1 MKYYTLVI
9 KTYNDGTDDKTSLYT
24 YDNLDEAIATAHTQ
38 FGQNV
43 GAETIKSIMCTIIN
57 SVGGQ
62 FPSHTLRWTEEE
74 EEEILVR

>member
-24 YDNLDEAIATAHTQ
+24 YDNLDEAMAMAHTQ

-43 GAETIKSIMCTIIN
+43 GSETIRAIMCTVIN

-62 FPSHTLRWTEEE
+62 FPAHTLYWTEET
-74 EEEILVR
+74 VSA